1 MPTASPA
8 MSTFNMRMNADLKK
22 NLEEVCRQMG
32 LTISSAFTIFATQ
45 VVRERRIP
53 FTVSADPFWNEA
65 TQRHLEPSYAQLKAG
80 KVQEHTLIE
89 D

>member
-1 MPTASPA
+1 MTAPA
-8 MSTFNMRMNADLKK
+8 LPMTTFNMRMNAELKK

-32 LTISSAFTIFATQ
+32 LTVSSVFTMFATQ

-53 FTVSADPFWNEA
+53 FIISADPFWNEA
-65 TQRHLEPSYAQLKAG
+65 TQRRLEHSYAQLKAG
-80 KVQEHTLIE
+80 KVEEHALIE